1 MQFRVH
7 DKYSST
13 SFKHQKNG
21 FNLTNLLPQ
30 KLSGTVVVK
39 ELRARADE
47 LGSTSGE
54 AASFLILNLYIFLFC
69 LDLLLFFL
77 ILFIPLVC
85 FPRGFC
91 DNVFPVTWLL
101 CGLLIARAFTLYHT
115 KKKTGLY

>member
-39 ELRARADE
+39 ELRARAD
-47 LGSTSGE
+47 
-54 AASFLILNLYIFLFC
+54 
-69 LDLLLFFL
+69 
-77 ILFIPLVC
+77 
-85 FPRGFC
+85 
-91 DNVFPVTWLL
+91 
-101 CGLLIARAFTLYHT
+101 
-115 KKKTGLY
+115 